1 MGETMNSIWQIDLF
15 TGLENAVD
23 MQDVLDVT
31 LKIVK
36 PMGFD
41 YVGWRTELPLP
52 MTQKK
57 TLALNTAEDSVTE
70 KVSNGYYDNAPI
82 PYHCSRSM
90 DPIYCLGTTHEDIF
104 LKAPEMWEEYYSLGR
119 FGIWAQS
126 LVESKSMFSMFWT
139 DTTAPISQEDIDN
152 VGLKLEWIS
161 TAVLSKMNQ
170 VRQKSHITL
179 SEREKEILRWSG
191 DGKTAEQIGLI
202 LKLSHSTVNFHL
214 RNAMHKLDAP
224 NKTTAVV
231 KAIYLG
237 LLH

>member
-1 MGETMNSIWQIDLF
+1 MNSQWQIDLYD
-15 TGLENAVD
+15 GLNQATT
-23 MQDVLDVT
+23 MQDALEST

-36 PMGFD
+36 NFGFD

-52 MTQKK
+52 IMKK
-57 TLALNTAEDSVTE
+57 RTLALNTSEDKVLQ
-70 KVSNGYYDNAPI
+70 KVSEGDYDASLGVQ
-82 PYHCSRSM
+82 HCSRSM
-90 DPIYCLGTTHEDIF
+90 EPFYYLGNTEDDIF
-104 LKAPEMWEEYYSLGR
+104 FKQPEMWEEYYSLGR
-119 FGIWAQS
+119 YGGWAQS
-126 LVESKSMFSMFWT
+126 LIESKSIFSLFWV
-139 DTTAPISQEDIDN
+139 DTSAPITQKDIDN
-152 VGLKLEWIS
+152 VYYNMNWIS
-161 TAVLSKMNQ
+161 IAVLSKMNQ